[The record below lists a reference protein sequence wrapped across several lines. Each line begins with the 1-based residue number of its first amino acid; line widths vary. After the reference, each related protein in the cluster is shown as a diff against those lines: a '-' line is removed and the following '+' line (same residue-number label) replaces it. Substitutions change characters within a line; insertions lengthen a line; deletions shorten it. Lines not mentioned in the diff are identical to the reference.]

1 MDNGSSSVEIQVRYS
16 ETDQMGVV
24 YHSHY
29 LVWCDVARTD
39 LLNRRGSNY
48 ADLEKGGLRLALTD
62 ASVRYRHPA
71 VYDDLVRVHC
81 WPREVT
87 KRTVEFGYLIERVRD
102 RKRLATARTTLIA
115 LDSNNSLSIIPLET
129 REKLPVVKD
138 PVRV

>member
-1 MDNGSSSVEIQVRYS
+1 MDTGSTSVEIQVRYA

-29 LVWCDVARTD
+29 LVWCDVARTHFLD
-39 LLNRRGSNY
+39 QRGSNY
-48 ADLEKGGLRLALTD
+48 VDLEKSGLRLAVTE
-62 ASVRYRHPA
+62 ASLRYSHPA

-102 RKRLATARTTLIA
+102 QKRLATARTTLIA
-115 LDSNNSLSIIPLET
+115 LDSNNSLSTLPQET